1 MKKNIIISFI
11 VLTFS
16 LLSTLVYGQRC
27 DRQDYFPDLMG
38 NYDFDLQS
46 VYAKLLPEDT
56 SVIKT
61 VIYGRKAYRIYAS
74 LANQDQPIHFKIVFP
89 KRVNVKT
96 IKAIQADTTYTYK
109 TNDDGKYITKGGY
122 FIDEDGYI
130 TNDEGDEVAE
140 EDVDPAELEKIAINM
155 TIQKDTLFDVKR
167 ITKETVIYD
176 SETADKPYWETRQK
190 RTKRIFIYV
199 YTPSAEADQDI
210 SETMCVGVMIG
221 QQTIKRK
228 GFSK

>member
-1 MKKNIIISFI
+1 MKKNIILNFFTFI
-11 VLTFS
+11 FS
-16 LLSTLVYGQRC
+16 LSSLFVYGQRC
-27 DRQDYFPDLMG
+27 DRQDYSPNLMG
-38 NYDFDLQS
+38 NYDFELQS
-46 VYAKLLPEDT
+46 LYAKLLPEDT

-74 LANQDQPIHFKIVFP
+74 LANQDKPIHFKIVFP
-89 KRVNVKT
+89 KRVNIKT

-109 TNDDGKYITKGGY
+109 TNDEGKYITKGGY
-122 FIDEDGYI
+122 FIDEDGII
-130 TNDEGDEVAE
+130 TNENGDEIEE
-140 EDVDPAELEKIAINM
+140 EDVDPSELEKIAINM
-155 TIQKDTLFDVKR
+155 SIQKDTLFDIKR
-167 ITKETVIYD
+167 ITKETVVYD

-199 YTPSAEADQDI
+199 YTPKAKAEQDL